1 VFGLSFS
8 ELVIIGVVTLVA
20 VGPTRLP
27 GMLRTL
33 GQWMRKLRKMTTE
46 VRQQTGI
53 DEILRAEGIQ
63 GGLNELRG
71 LVRGGHAPVAQPVY
85 RPANEP
91 YANLDFDVNQE
102 YPPEGSDAGGALPD
116 DLLAEPEPEPEP
128 EPPPPPVEAT
138 TSPAAVKPI
147 EGTVAQGE
155 VGPPPPAS
163 NGANP
168 VAPPASPSSPTAETS
183 AGSAPTEAGAPPRT
197 P

>member
-1 VFGLSFS
+1 MFGLSFS

-46 VRQQTGI
+46 VRAQTGI

-71 LVRGGHAPVAQPVY
+71 LVRGAHAPIPQPAY

-116 DLLAEPEPEPEP
+116 DLLGEPASEEP
-128 EPPPPPVEAT
+128 
-138 TSPAAVKPI
+138 PAAVEAPQ
-147 EGTVAQGE
+147 ADAAA
-155 VGPPPPAS
+155 PPPA
-163 NGANP
+163 
-168 VAPPASPSSPTAETS
+168 PPALANDAT
-183 AGSAPTEAGAPPRT
+183 GSAAPAQIPPAAPAEKPSTEAGSPPRT